1 MPDEIC
7 TACGGTMH
15 FDDFT
20 GTLICSVCGSS
31 RAISSATAPA
41 SVPAPAPSTASP
53 AFPVSVPSPT
63 NTPAP
68 APEPSPVSVAPSVS
82 ETLPEKPAA
91 EPPVAEP
98 ADAAAQPVTKPAT
111 QPSKRPV
118 SSFPNAFKGATV
130 SEKKPVSHTA
140 KPRPPRADALSTSG
154 KNTISDA
161 RELMV
166 SGQFK
171 DALDRMNKMQRSDK
185 ATSVFLLLNI
195 ICGYQVQST
204 EELLLKVS
212 GSPMAIQKLLFRPDW
227 DLISE
232 RKPGVEDFSSYVK
245 EYFVLCL
252 IQNGTDI
259 RELRMK
265 MRGSNKGPR
274 LSPLAKLDEE
284 DSHNAERA
292 AQLKAARNSS
302 YKTLAERMEDLE
314 DLPYPDYDYPFGY
327 DDHYREYQAEIRAM
341 AAAGEIRRQRG
352 SEVNDQAKTEE
363 VIKLPQVRPDIT
375 PEEIIERKEELIRL
389 IRQEEQKILE

>member
-1 MPDEIC
+1 M
-7 TACGGTMH
+7 G
-15 FDDFT
+15 
-20 GTLICSVCGSS
+20 
-31 RAISSATAPA
+31 
-41 SVPAPAPSTASP
+41 
-53 AFPVSVPSPT
+53 
-63 NTPAP
+63 N
-68 APEPSPVSVAPSVS
+68 
-82 ETLPEKPAA
+82 
-91 EPPVAEP
+91 
-98 ADAAAQPVTKPAT
+98 
-111 QPSKRPV
+111 
-118 SSFPNAFKGATV
+118 
-130 SEKKPVSHTA
+130 
-140 KPRPPRADALSTSG
+140 
-154 KNTISDA
+154 
-161 RELMV
+161 
-166 SGQFK
+166 GQFK

-195 ICGYQVQST
+195 ICGYQVQNT

-232 RKPGVEDFSSYVK
+232 RKPGAEEFSSYVK

-252 IQNGTDI
+252 IQNGTNI

-265 MRGSNKGPR
+265 MRGPIKGPR